1 MSAFRRATGWGVA
14 AALVAV
20 SLSAGPAFAEASTP
34 TPTPTPAAAAAPG
47 IAVADATAPTTDST
61 PALALAPT
69 DLATGVT
76 HAQNPSVPEGAA
88 WTEHYF
94 PSSAPSNNGD
104 PVELHADV
112 LRPAGLAPDAKTPV
126 IMSIGPYFSHSGMN
140 SDTHPLHTGP
150 SGRFTDLIDGAKLMQ
165 RGYTFV
171 YVDLRGFGGS
181 TGCTDWL
188 GTGEQADVV
197 SAIEWAAAE
206 PWSTGSVG
214 LYGKSYDGSTGLAG
228 INEQPEALKAVVA
241 QEPAWSGYDYL
252 VTNEVPRTNQV
263 DTPLAYIGIAALPGV
278 DRSYQQDGY
287 DIPADTTRYREN
299 AAYEKTHPE
308 CAETLK
314 TGALAID
321 RTSDFWVNRD
331 APSHVDGSTV
341 PLMFTQGLTEQNTK
355 PEGMQRYL
363 ANHAGEQRGWLGP
376 WDHVRGNE
384 VDAEGRLQMGRAG
397 WFDEVTAFYDAHL
410 VEETTEIATG
420 FVIQDNFGRWRA
432 QDTWGSTA
440 KTAVVPLQPGR
451 YLDTGRGTVDDD
463 DDGGGDP
470 GTNPSPNPMLAFA
483 DGEDVDSPTSTDD
496 SLGVLSVSHP
506 VRADTRLTGTPAVEL
521 HTQGAGNA
529 AIQLWD
535 VAPDRVNATT
545 INSTVTKLSADG
557 VTRFTMLGTDWTLKA
572 GHRLAVTIDTID
584 WGYWVPQPS
593 DAEVV
598 VTGGSVSIAVE
609 STTADVA
616 TEGARAPYLDQYLR
630 YFTSDKP
637 FPDSPETFTLSAAL
651 GTIGTDATT
660 VAPGSSFVV
669 RGAGYDPGAP
679 VALTWQGEPLAASTA
694 DAAGAFTATVPVSVS
709 ATPGVATLTA
719 VAEDG
724 GTSSLEV
731 AVVSAVVPT
740 PTPVPVPPVPVPVP
754 AGSGSTPASLAAT
767 GLPTEG
773 VTAIAATA
781 GLSLLLGL
789 SLTLLRRRR
798 AHPARA

>member
-14 AALVAV
+14 AVLVAV
-20 SLSAGPAFAEASTP
+20 SLSAGPAFAETAE
-34 TPTPTPAAAAAPG
+34 AA
-47 IAVADATAPTTDST
+47 
-61 PALALAPT
+61 PALAPAPV
-69 DLATGVT
+69 DLAIGVT
-76 HAQNPSVPEGAA
+76 HAENPSVPEGAA

-112 LRPAGLAPDAKTPV
+112 LRPAGLAADVKTPV

-150 SGRFTDLIDGAKLMQ
+150 SGRFTDLIDGAELMG

-197 SAIEWAAAE
+197 SAIEWAAAQ

-278 DRSYQQDGY
+278 DRAYQQDGY
-287 DIPADTTRYREN
+287 DIPADTSRYLEN

-314 TGALAID
+314 SGALAID
-321 RTSDFWVNRD
+321 RASDFWINRD

-341 PLMFTQGLTEQNTK
+341 PLLFTQGLTEQNTK

-363 ANHAGEQRGWLGP
+363 SNHAGEQRGWLGP

-410 VEETTEIATG
+410 VEQTTEITTG

-432 QDTWGSTA
+432 QDTWGTTA

-451 YLDTGRGTVDDD
+451 YLDTGRGMVDDD
-463 DDGGGDP
+463 GDGGGEP
-470 GTNPSPNPMLAFA
+470 GTNPSPNPLLAVA
-483 DGEDVDSPTSTDD
+483 DGEDVDAPTSTDD
-496 SLGVLSVSHP
+496 SLGILSVSHP

-521 HTQGAGNA
+521 RTQGAGNA
-529 AIQLWD
+529 SIQLWD
-535 VAPDRVNATT
+535 VAPDRANAVT
-545 INSTVTKLSADG
+545 INSTVSKLSADG
-557 VTRFTMLGTDWTLKA
+557 ATRFTMLGTDWTLKA
-572 GHRLAVTIDTID
+572 GHRLAVTVGTID

-609 STTADVA
+609 TTTADVA

-630 YFTSDKP
+630 YFTSEKP

-651 GTIGTDATT
+651 GSIGTDATT
-660 VAPGSSFVV
+660 VETGSSFVV
-669 RGAGYDPGAP
+669 LGAGYDPGAP
-679 VALTWQGEPLAASTA
+679 VTVTWRGESLATPTTDAS
-694 DAAGAFTATVPVSVS
+694 GAFSLTVPVSAS
-709 ATPGVATLTA
+709 AATGTATVTA

-724 GTSSLEV
+724 GRSAFDVTV
-731 AVVSAVVPT
+731 AAVVPT
-740 PTPVPVPPVPVPVP
+740 PTPTPPTPTPPSPAPPSPAPVP
-754 AGSGSTPASLAAT
+754 AGSGSATASLAAT
-767 GLPTEG
+767 GLTTEA
-773 VTAIAATA
+773 VPAIAAGA
-781 GLSLLLGL
+781 GLVLLAGL
-789 SLTLLRRRR
+789 ALALLRRRAR
-798 AHPARA
+798 PAER